1 MSGATRYAYRDAD
14 TFMHSLDPVSKLVWL
29 LSLTLMLIVLII
41 PWVQLLLWAVILL
54 MALFLARLSPAY
66 IWGYLRFIYFLGA
79 FIFIMQS
86 LFVGG
91 TVPVLWSWGPLTVHQ
106 DGMLI
111 GSAAALRIINLATSS
126 MIFLVSTSPRDLAI
140 SATEKLG
147 LPIRATQALFLALR
161 FLPLLEDEY
170 ADLKDAQRVRGSG
183 AGKGL
188 RERAKRVQ
196 RLTVP
201 FLFSSLRRAQVTAL
215 AMDAK
220 AFGAYPTKTF
230 YHQVQYPL
238 RGKIFAA
245 VWVLLLIVGIYL
257 VLTGQLQRVGDLYMA
272 VNALWRV

>member
-1 MSGATRYAYRDAD
+1 MSGGTRYAYRDAD
-14 TFMHSLDPVSKLVWL
+14 TFMHSIDPVSKLVWL

-41 PWVQLLLWAVILL
+41 PWVQLALWAIILL
-54 MALFLARLSPAY
+54 MALFLARLSPGY

-79 FIFIMQS
+79 FICVMQS
-86 LFVGG
+86 LFVGDG
-91 TVPVLWSWGPLTVHQ
+91 PALLSWGPLTVHQ
-106 DGMLI
+106 EGALI
-111 GSAAALRIINLATSS
+111 GAAAGLRIINLASSS

-140 SATEKLG
+140 SATEKLR

-170 ADLKDAQRVRGSG
+170 ADLRDAQKVRGAG
-183 AGKGL
+183 AGNGV
-188 RERAKRVQ
+188 RERVKRMQ

-230 YHQVQYPL
+230 YHQVKYPL
-238 RGKIFAA
+238 RGKLFAA
-245 VWVLLLIVGIYL
+245 AWVLLLIASIYL
-257 VLTGQLQRVGDLYMA
+257 VATGQLQRVGDLYMA
-272 VNALWRV
+272 FAALRGV